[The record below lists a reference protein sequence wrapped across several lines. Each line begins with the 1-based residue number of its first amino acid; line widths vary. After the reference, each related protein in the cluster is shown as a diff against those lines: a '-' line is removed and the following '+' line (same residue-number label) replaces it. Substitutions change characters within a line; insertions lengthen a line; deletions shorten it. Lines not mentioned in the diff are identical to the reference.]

1 MEITKGI
8 LMKKIISLFT
18 LFLISTFAF
27 SNEIKIKITNVKSKE
42 GKVVMSIHSS
52 KESFKNR
59 ISDKTLIMQ
68 AANDEIE
75 TTVNLPDGDFSFC
88 VYQDVNSDGILNS
101 KLIGIPKEPFGFS
114 NYNGK
119 SAPGNFEKHKVTINQ
134 DSELVIQLFTM

>member
-59 ISDKTLIMQ
+59 IPDKTLILQ

-88 VYQDVNSDGILNS
+88 VYQDVNSDGTLNS
-101 KLIGIPKEPFGFS
+101 NLIGIPKEPFGFS

-134 DSELVIQLFTM
+134 DSKLVIQLFTM